1 MKYSMVFTTLLLVV
15 CAHSSQAKT
24 ISVDKTKKSIIP
36 PVINISGQQLRVKDT
51 INSVTK
57 RFGKPVSTADYG
69 DMFHYV
75 YATKDERY
83 AIHAYSE
90 DGKIVDQYRVQGI
103 DWDKPLDSY
112 KNDNVNM
119 IFDDRTVI
127 LGDDIQHT
135 GRTFSNAC
143 LVFGADVY
151 MFAEG
156 GDYTV
161 NAIFENNSNSGGN
174 LYSNVLEIG
183 SRGLDWQDDP
193 NQWCIPLKDY
203 KAES

>member
-1 MKYSMVFTTLLLVV
+1 MKFFRVFTALLLAT
-15 CAHSSQAKT
+15 CTHSSQAKT
-24 ISVDKTKKSIIP
+24 ISAEKAKQSVNP

-57 RFGKPVSTADYG
+57 RFVKPVSTADYG
-69 DMFHYV
+69 DQFHYV

-90 DGKIVDQYRVQGI
+90 DGKVVDEYRVQGI

-112 KNDNVNM
+112 KKDNVNM
-119 IFDDRTVI
+119 VFDGRTVV

-151 MFAEG
+151 MFADR

-161 NAIFENNSNSGGN
+161 NAIFEKNKNSGGD
-174 LYSNVLEIG
+174 LYTNVLEIG
-183 SRGLDWQDDP
+183 SLGLGWQDDP